1 MTPFQWIPFT
11 HWSNNHKNYIMRL
24 FSFGTDEDERALVHI
39 DFGYGDF
46 NENENP
52 FADIG
57 IGDGSAIHFAFR
69 VFKADFLFSI
79 WSV

>member
-1 MTPFQWIPFT
+1 MIPFQWQHFN
-11 HWSNNHKNYIMRL
+11 HWDNQDNYAIRL
-24 FSFGTDEDERALVHI
+24 FSFGVDEDERALIHI
-39 DFGYGDF
+39 DFGYGEI
-46 NENENP
+46 NQNRNP